1 MKYPTNKNK
10 LIILAAIIIAV
21 LLFMLFSGSSENA
34 VQEQITEIKP
44 YIGDISVSVSTTGTV
59 APKNRL
65 EIMPSVAGRID
76 SILVKEGDYVRV
88 GQVLVLMSSTERAAL
103 IDAAR
108 LQGSAALKY
117 WQDTYKPIQ
126 IVAPIQGTI
135 IVRNAE
141 PGQTVSSNPIL
152 VISDRLIVNAQVDET
167 DIGRVRVGETAITT
181 LDAHP
186 EINISG
192 KVSHI
197 YYESMTVNNVTVY
210 YVEIMPDKVPP
221 EFRSG
226 MNASIE
232 IIQAERKNVLIV
244 PSEAVMEED
253 GQAYIM
259 VKTNDKTRPEK
270 RAVKTGMV
278 TSDKIEITEG
288 LEESE
293 TLLVFGGISETRS
306 EAPKNPL
313 MPQMQRGRR

>member
-10 LIILAAIIIAV
+10 LIILAAIIAAV
-21 LLFMLFSGSSENA
+21 LLFMFFSGPSEDT

-65 EIMPSVAGRID
+65 EIMPSVAGRVD

-167 DIGRVRVGETAITT
+167 DIGRVKVGETAITT

-244 PSEAVMEED
+244 PSESVIEED
-253 GQAYIM
+253 GQSYVM
-259 VKTNDKTRPEK
+259 VKTNDKARPEK